1 MINPMNGET
10 PPVLQRDDR
19 SGVIAFINVLLH
31 LIPHTVAAHLAALV
45 YPEQQSPREIVHQL
59 IQDQWQRHQTFAVV
73 PARYRYTRPFAQPY
87 DGISSTIRG
96 ICF

>member
-31 LIPHTVAAHLAALV
+31 LFPHTVAAHLAALV
-45 YPEQQSPREIVHQL
+45 YPEQQSPREIVNRL
-59 IQDQWQRHQTFAVV
+59 IKDQRQRHHFCSRSRQLSLHSAVC
-73 PARYRYTRPFAQPY
+73 ATD
-87 DGISSTIRG
+87 DGISSTNRG
-96 ICF
+96 LCF